1 MPTLPIGAILDAVY
15 EQSGKAA
22 LASER
27 YGVEQAPDLA
37 AFDLGYRLLER
48 QFGPLNEIERRDV
61 LERWFRQKRFTPPGT
76 TLEPI
81 YHFLLFRDRDGTVAA
96 VRDGWTVVD
105 VPGRR
110 AAVFLSHSL
119 VLPEHRRTGVA
130 ALLRA
135 APVVLARQAAEL
147 AGVPNAA
154 LFLFA
159 EMEPVD
165 PTSTATVVR
174 YLSYGRAGFGVVP
187 PSSAPYAQPD
197 FRDLDASGEPAVP
210 LPMLL
215 VVRQVGAEERDHVI
229 WDDLNLMIDCLGA
242 VHSTSVHPVQL
253 PLIRAQTFKYRPPGD
268 SPPAPLIHV
277 RSAADLVPL
286 LRSTVLGHHPVAWRG
301 RPLGDPEEERRILL
315 DTWKE

>member
-1 MPTLPIGAILDAVY
+1 MSLLPIGAIRDAVH
-15 EQSGKAA
+15 ERSDKTA

-27 YGVEQAPDLA
+27 YSVEEAPDLA
-37 AFDLGYRLLER
+37 AFDLGHRLLEA
-48 QFGPLNEIERRDV
+48 QFGPVGEIERREV
-61 LERWFRQKRFTPPGT
+61 LERWFQLKSFTPPGM
-76 TLEPI
+76 TLKPI
-81 YHFLLFRDRDGTVAA
+81 YHFLLFRDRDGKVAA

-119 VLPEHRRTGVA
+119 VVPEHRRTGVA

-135 APVVLARQAAEL
+135 APVVLARRAAEA
-147 AGVPNAA
+147 AGVADA
-154 LFLFA
+154 SVLLFA

-165 PTSTATVVR
+165 PTATATVVR

-197 FRDLDASGEPAVP
+197 FRDLGALGETAVP
-210 LPMLL
+210 LPMML
-215 VVRQVGAEERDHVI
+215 VVRQVGAEAHDRVS
-229 WDDLNLMIDCLGA
+229 WDALTLMVDCLGT
-242 VHSTSVHPVQL
+242 VHSTSVHPDQL

-268 SPPAPLIHV
+268 QPDAPLIHV
-277 RSAADLVPL
+277 RRAADLVPL
-286 LRSTVLGHHPVAWRG
+286 LQSTVLRHHPVAWHG